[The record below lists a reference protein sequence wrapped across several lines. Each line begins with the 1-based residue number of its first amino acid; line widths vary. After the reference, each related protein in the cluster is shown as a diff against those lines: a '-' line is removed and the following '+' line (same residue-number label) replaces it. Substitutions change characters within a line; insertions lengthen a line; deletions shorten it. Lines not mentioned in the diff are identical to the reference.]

1 MFLCH
6 FPSVVYVLTLI
17 LRVVHTTESSVVTYS
32 YKSHAAH
39 YMLLSS
45 WVEFQMQKYLHI
57 SGRHEAMF
65 LQKLIKMAFYSCVC
79 FFLINYRVLLYFSVF
94 LF

>member
-6 FPSVVYVLTLI
+6 FPSLVSVLTLMST
-17 LRVVHTTESSVVTYS
+17 VVHTTESSIVTYS
-32 YKSHAAH
+32 YKSYAAN

-57 SGRHEAMF
+57 SRRHEILF
-65 LQKLIKMAFYSCVC
+65 LQKLIKMAFYSCVW
-79 FFLINYRVLLYFSVF
+79 FFL
-94 LF
+94 